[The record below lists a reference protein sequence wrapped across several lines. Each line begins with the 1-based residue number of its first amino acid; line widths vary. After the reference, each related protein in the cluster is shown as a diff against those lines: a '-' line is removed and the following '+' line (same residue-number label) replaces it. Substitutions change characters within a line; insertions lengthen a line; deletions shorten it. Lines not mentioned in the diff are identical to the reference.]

1 MDYDNDSNSIIL
13 VLSFIYM
20 FEEHRKQDTVLQ
32 SEDQFR
38 YGKGENNRNK

>member
-1 MDYDNDSNSIIL
+1 MDYENDSSRKIV

-20 FEEHRKQDTVLQ
+20 FEEHRQQDTVLQ

-38 YGKGENNRNK
+38 CGKGENNKNK